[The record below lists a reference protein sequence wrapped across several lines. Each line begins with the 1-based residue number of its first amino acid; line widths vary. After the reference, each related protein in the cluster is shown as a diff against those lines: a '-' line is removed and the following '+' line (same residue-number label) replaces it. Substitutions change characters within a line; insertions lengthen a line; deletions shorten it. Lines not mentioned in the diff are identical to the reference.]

1 MNTVKEEVTTLLG
14 NLPNNCTYEDLQ
26 YHLYILEK
34 IHKGLEEGQKEQTV
48 SQKEIEARY
57 EQWLGK

>member
-1 MNTVKEEVTTLLG
+1 MSTVKEEVTTLIG
-14 NLPNNCTYEDLQ
+14 KLPDTCTYEDVQ

-34 IHKGLEEGQKEQTV
+34 VHKGLEQAEKGQTI
-48 SQKEIEARY
+48 SQEEIEARY

>member
-1 MNTVKEEVTTLLG
+1 MSTVKEEVTTLIG
-14 NLPNNCTYEDLQ
+14 KLPDTCTYEDIQ

-34 IHKGLEEGQKEQTV
+34 VHKGLEKAEKGQII
-48 SQKEIEARY
+48 SQEEIEARY

>member
-1 MNTVKEEVTTLLG
+1 MSTVKEEVTTLIGKLSDT
-14 NLPNNCTYEDLQ
+14 CTYEDIQ

-34 IHKGLEEGQKEQTV
+34 VHKGLEKAKKGQIV
-48 SQKEIEARY
+48 SQEEIEARY